1 MKIARWSIG
10 LLLVLPLGLS
20 AAQQGDQQSTQ
31 QPAANSVV
39 EASRRAR
46 EQKKDQAKAGHV
58 WNDDNLPKAEPVSV
72 VGQTPAAENA
82 SAGTAAPSGGASPA
96 AAAPGPS
103 AADLAAVTAE
113 LTASKERLQS
123 IQKDLDILQR
133 KYGLD
138 EQTYL
143 SKPEYKN
150 DREGAAQLKSEQNQI
165 AALQAE
171 IVEAQKKVDL
181 LQSKLAGFSSAG
193 SKSSG
198 SSRSATSRLRFP
210 RHAPTKLASST

>member
-31 QPAANSVV
+31 QPAANSLA
-39 EASRRAR
+39 EASRHAR
-46 EQKKDQAKAGHV
+46 EQKKDQVKAAHV
-58 WNDDNLPKAEPVSV
+58 WNDDNLPKAQAVGV
-72 VGQTPAAENA
+72 VGQAPVADNPSG
-82 SAGTAAPSGGASPA
+82 SATAPSGGASPV
-96 AAAPGPS
+96 AAPAPS
-103 AADLAAVTAE
+103 ATDLAAIAAE
-113 LTASKERLQS
+113 LTTAKEHLQT

-150 DREGAAQLKSEQNQI
+150 DREGAAQLKGEQNQI
-165 AALQAE
+165 AALQEE
-171 IVEAQKKVDL
+171 IVEAQKRVDQ
-181 LQSKLAGFSSAG
+181 LQSKLSASAAAN
-193 SKSSG
+193 SK
-198 SSRSATSRLRFP
+198 
-210 RHAPTKLASST
+210 

>member
-20 AAQQGDQQSTQ
+20 AAQQGDQQSTP
-31 QPAANSVV
+31 QPPASSLA
-39 EASRRAR
+39 EASRHAR
-46 EQKKDQAKAGHV
+46 EQKKDQAKAVHV
-58 WNDDNLPKAEPVSV
+58 WNDDNLPKTEGVSV
-72 VGQTPAAENA
+72 VGQTPAAENLNA
-82 SAGTAAPSGGASPA
+82 SGNAPVTATAGSDNS
-96 AAAPGPS
+96 AAAPAP
-103 AADLAAVTAE
+103 APENLAAVTSE
-113 LTASKERLQS
+113 LNAAKEHLQS

-143 SKPEYKN
+143 SKPEHQN
-150 DREGAAQLKSEQNQI
+150 DREGAAQLKGEQNQI

-181 LQSKLAGFSSAG
+181 LQSKL
-193 SKSSG
+193 SG
-198 SSRSATSRLRFP
+198 SGPANS
-210 RHAPTKLASST
+210 K

>member
-1 MKIARWSIG
+1 MKIARWSVG

-20 AAQQGDQQSTQ
+20 AAQQGDQQSTP
-31 QPAANSVV
+31 QPAASSLA
-39 EASRRAR
+39 EASRHAR
-46 EQKKDQAKAGHV
+46 EQKKDQAKAVHV
-58 WNDDNLPKAEPVSV
+58 WNDDNLPKTEVVSV
-72 VGQTPAAENA
+72 VGQTPVADNP
-82 SAGTAAPSGGASPA
+82 SAVAAAPSGVASPA
-96 AAAPGPS
+96 AAPAPS
-103 AADLAAVTAE
+103 AENLAAVTAE
-113 LTASKERLQS
+113 LSTAKEHLQS

-150 DREGAAQLKSEQNQI
+150 NREGAAQLKGEQNQI

-181 LQSKLAGFSSAG
+181 LQSKLSASAPAN
-193 SKSSG
+193 SK
-198 SSRSATSRLRFP
+198 
-210 RHAPTKLASST
+210 

>member
-1 MKIARWSIG
+1 MTIARWSIG
-10 LLLVLPLGLS
+10 LLLVLPLGVA

-39 EASRRAR
+39 EASHRAR
-46 EQKKDQAKAGHV
+46 EQKKDQAKAVHV
-58 WNDDNLPKAEPVSV
+58 WNDDNLPKAAEVSV
-72 VGQTPAAENA
+72 VGQTPAADNPSA
-82 SAGTAAPSGGASPA
+82 STTTASGGANPA
-96 AAAPGPS
+96 AAPAPS
-103 AADLAAVTAE
+103 AADLAAVSAE
-113 LTASKERLQS
+113 LNASKEHLQS

-133 KYGLD
+133 KNGLD

-150 DREGAAQLKSEQNQI
+150 DREGAAQLKGEENQI

-181 LQSKLAGFSSAG
+181 LQSKLAGSGPAN
-193 SKSSG
+193 SK
-198 SSRSATSRLRFP
+198 
-210 RHAPTKLASST
+210 

>member
-46 EQKKDQAKAGHV
+46 EQKKDQAKAVHV
-58 WNDDNLPKAEPVSV
+58 WNDDNLPKAAEVSV
-72 VGQTPAAENA
+72 VGQSPVADNSSG
-82 SAGTAAPSGGASPA
+82 SATGASGGASL
-96 AAAPGPS
+96 AAAPAPS
-103 AADLAAVTAE
+103 ATDLAAVTVE
-113 LTASKERLQS
+113 LATAKERLQS

-133 KYGLD
+133 KYNLD

-150 DREGAAQLKSEQNQI
+150 DREGAAQLKSEENQI

-181 LQSKLAGFSSAG
+181 LQSKL
-193 SKSSG
+193 SG
-198 SSRSATSRLRFP
+198 SGSANS
-210 RHAPTKLASST
+210 K